1 MPTFNVRAFLEHSR
15 TEHRRRALFYA
26 ISATAA
32 VFGVLCAAW
41 EISENS
47 CDRGVQGVGP
57 SSVLDR
63 KLDIEVGTI
72 DPDGHLSLRPALDPA
87 LVYVRC

>member
-1 MPTFNVRAFLEHSR
+1 MPTFNVRGFLEHSR
-15 TEHRRRALFYA
+15 TEHRRRAVFYA
-26 ISATAA
+26 ISAAA
-32 VFGVLCAAW
+32 VIGVLCGAW
-41 EISENS
+41 QISTNS
-47 CDRGVQGVGP
+47 CERGVPAVGP

-87 LVYVRC
+87 RVDVRC